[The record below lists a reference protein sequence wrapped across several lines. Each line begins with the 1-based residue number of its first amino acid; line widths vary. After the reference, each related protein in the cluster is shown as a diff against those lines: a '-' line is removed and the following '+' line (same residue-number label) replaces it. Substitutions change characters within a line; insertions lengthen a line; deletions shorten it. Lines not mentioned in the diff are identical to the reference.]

1 MSAQAEARL
10 AVNPYDVEAQK
21 VVEAEIERNNVQSNY
36 EMAMEHMPEAF
47 TR

>member
-1 MSAQAEARL
+1 
-10 AVNPYDVEAQK
+10 VNPYDIEAQK
-21 VVEAEIERNNVQSNY
+21 VVEAEIERANVQSNY